1 MPTKED
7 IDNWLKA
14 IGKNR
19 KWLAEKCLVQPG
31 QCYNWFAVNG
41 KIPKKKLLL
50 IKSWMEEQ
58 TQEVVCIDLPDLD
71 SRGKMELRLDY
82 ETQLKVEKEALRLG
96 MELSAYCTEAVEWCC
111 SQPDIGARLAA
122 RLAAKRAAMPAPDT
136 VPDIP
141 TTFIGTGTHVQQ
153 LAPQPDSSQNKPSLS

>member
-1 MPTKED
+1 
-7 IDNWLKA
+7 
-14 IGKNR
+14 
-19 KWLAEKCLVQPG
+19 
-31 QCYNWFAVNG
+31 
-41 KIPKKKLLL
+41 
-50 IKSWMEEQ
+50 
-58 TQEVVCIDLPDLD
+58 
-71 SRGKMELRLDY
+71 MELRLDY